1 MNTTEFFFP
10 VVVAVCLCGCA
21 SSRSTVSTKSVGAD
35 TPSVRSVDY
44 SRTPEMKEL
53 AEHARQLGDEMYP
66 KVLALLADET
76 AKLPHQFDI
85 VFKKRTWRG
94 MGGVTL
100 GARVRLNAGWLANN
114 PASLDAILI
123 HEMAHVAQHYKWYRW
138 FKIPGYWTEGIAD
151 YARYKLGYTNGWRCP
166 QCSVAFPHYT
176 YGYACAGAF
185 LLFVDATC
193 GSNVVRQLNTELRRG
208 SYSDRFFA
216 KATGKSLDELW
227 VEFQQSPA
235 FTPVA
240 AEVTELYNAL
250 GYSNG
255 KPPRDVRVRFK
266 AYLKQQPATN
276 DLLVAARE
284 MKGKPLKD
292 VSRFYAFIRYFD
304 EAAKFVGSLGE
315 KGQLPGF
322 ARGELS
328 KTWPEMSDLESCGE
342 PYPMSRTFSCLKNGD
357 RSAYHYIVL
366 RESKD
371 SPWKLQRA
379 WRTSP
384 DGRIIEEFPVP

>member
-1 MNTTEFFFP
+1 MWAQFQKTT
-10 VVVAVCLCGCA
+10 
-21 SSRSTVSTKSVGAD
+21 
-35 TPSVRSVDY
+35 
-44 SRTPEMKEL
+44 
-53 AEHARQLGDEMYP
+53 
-66 KVLALLADET
+66 
-76 AKLPHQFDI
+76 
-85 VFKKRTWRG
+85 
-94 MGGVTL
+94 
-100 GARVRLNAGWLANN
+100 
-114 PASLDAILI
+114 
-123 HEMAHVAQHYKWYRW
+123 
-138 FKIPGYWTEGIAD
+138 
-151 YARYKLGYTNGWRCP
+151 
-166 QCSVAFPHYT
+166 
-176 YGYACAGAF
+176 
-185 LLFVDATC
+185 
-193 GSNVVRQLNTELRRG
+193 
-208 SYSDRFFA
+208 
-216 KATGKSLDELW
+216 
-227 VEFQQSPA
+227 A

-240 AEVTELYNAL
+240 AEVNKLYNVL

-266 AYLKQQPATN
+266 AYLKQQPETN
-276 DLLVAARE
+276 DLLEAARE

-357 RSAYHYIVL
+357 PSAYHYIVL

>member
-1 MNTTEFFFP
+1 MRTILSCCLAQSMFNTTEFFFP

-21 SSRSTVSTKSVGAD
+21 SSRSTVSTK
-35 TPSVRSVDY
+35 
-44 SRTPEMKEL
+44 
-53 AEHARQLGDEMYP
+53 
-66 KVLALLADET
+66 
-76 AKLPHQFDI
+76 
-85 VFKKRTWRG
+85 
-94 MGGVTL
+94 
-100 GARVRLNAGWLANN
+100 
-114 PASLDAILI
+114 
-123 HEMAHVAQHYKWYRW
+123 
-138 FKIPGYWTEGIAD
+138 
-151 YARYKLGYTNGWRCP
+151 KLGYTNGWRCP

-185 LLFVDATC
+185 LLFVDATH

-216 KATGKSLDELW
+216 KAMGKSLDELW
-227 VEFQQSPA
+227 VEFRQSPA

-250 GYSNG
+250 GYVDG

-292 VSRFYAFIRYFD
+292 VLRFYAFTRYFD

-328 KTWPEMSDLESCGE
+328 QTWPGMSDLESCGE
-342 PYPMSRTFSCLKNGD
+342 PYPMLRTFTCVKNGD
-357 RSAYHYIVL
+357 PSAYHYIVV

-371 SPWKLQRA
+371 SSWKLQRA

-384 DGRIIEEFPVP
+384 DGRVLEEYPVP